1 MQPID
6 KLTTA
11 VMLAIL
17 WVPLHDAIAGKL
29 YRWMDENGNVHYS
42 DKIPA
47 DQARRA
53 RSQLDK
59 RGLEVRQINAAKTPE
74 ELAKEAELKRLQ
86 AEKKRLIAEQRAR
99 DNVLLRTFRS
109 DDDIL
114 MTRDGKLSSL
124 DNSIK
129 IIRTN
134 IRRLKLRLAD
144 MQKRAANKERGGKR
158 VSKNMLRD
166 IESTRKQLKDSYA
179 SVIKREQDKQV
190 ITDKYAADLA
200 RFRALRN
207 LQVSPVLDEKEQARS
222 LLLETV
228 VSCSDKNSCNEA
240 WKLAETYTRTH
251 ATTRLQMLA
260 NSIIMTAAPIKDED
274 VSITVSRIRE
284 PDEPGARLFMDLQC
298 KHSPRGKEFCESD
311 EVNGIRAG
319 FRPYLGA
326 KEPLPEQIN
335 QETASVPTVP
345 SATPTYPTAKP

>member
-6 KLTTA
+6 RYTA
-11 VMLAIL
+11 ALMLVMLL
-17 WVPLHDAIAGKL
+17 VPLHDAIAGKL
-29 YRWMDENGNVHYS
+29 YRWVDENGNVHYS
-42 DKIPA
+42 DKVPA
-47 DQARRA
+47 DQAQHA

-59 RGLEVRQINAAKTPE
+59 RGLQIRQINAAKTPE

-124 DNSIK
+124 DNSIQ

-144 MQKRAANKERGGKR
+144 MQKRAANRERGGKS
-158 VSKNMLRD
+158 VSKDMLRD
-166 IESTRKQLKDSYA
+166 IESTRKQLKDAYTR
-179 SVIKREQDKQV
+179 VIRREQDKQV
-190 ITDKYAADLA
+190 ITEQYAADLA

-207 LQVSPVLDEKEQARS
+207 LQVSPVLDEKEKARS

-228 VSCSDKNSCNEA
+228 VPCSDKNSCNEA
-240 WKLAETYTRTH
+240 WKLAEAYTRKH

-260 NSIIMTAAPIKDED
+260 DSIIMTAAPIKDKD
-274 VSITVSRIRE
+274 ISITVSRIRE
-284 PDEPGARLFMDLQC
+284 PEVPGARLFMDLQC
-298 KHSPRGKEFCESD
+298 KNSPRGKEFCESG

-326 KEPLPEQIN
+326 KEPLPERIN
-335 QETASVPTVP
+335 QETASVPAAP
-345 SATPTYPTAKP
+345 SVTPTYPTAKP